1 MLARVP
7 ADRILDTLREPLL
20 VLDADLRVLSANA
33 AFYRTFRAAPEAV
46 EGRPVHELGDGRW
59 NIPALRALLDR
70 VAATDLTVEDFR
82 VEQDFPGLG
91 RRAML
96 LNARRVKPAPG
107 EPALVLIALEDI
119 ADRVRAA
126 EAGARQLQELERS
139 NAELEQFAYVASHD
153 LQEPLRA
160 IVGYLQLL
168 EQRYRGRLDADA
180 DEFIGYAVEAG
191 RRMQAL
197 VNDLLAFA
205 RLGTQ
210 RQPPRPV
217 DADAVLQSVLEGL
230 RTVLV
235 ETEAVVTH
243 DRLPVVLVD
252 EAQLRTLFQNL
263 IANAVKF
270 RGERAPRV
278 HVAARPSGPAWTF
291 AVRDNGI
298 GIDRRHQDR
307 IFVMFQRLH
316 TRAEY
321 PGTGIGLAMCKK
333 IVEGHGGRIWV
344 VSEPGAGST
353 FYFTLP
359 GAGGEAPPGAGT
371 DGGAT
376 T

>member
-7 ADRILDTLREPLL
+7 ADRVLDTLRHPLV
-20 VLDADLRVLSANA
+20 VLDAEHRIVSANA
-33 AFYRTFRAAPEAV
+33 AFYRTFPLAPEAV
-46 EGRPVHELGDGRW
+46 EGRPLLELGDGRW
-59 NIPALRALLDR
+59 NVPALRALLAR
-70 VAATDLTVEDFR
+70 VAAIDAPVEDFR
-82 VEQDFPGLG
+82 LDHDFTGLG

-96 LNARRVKPAPG
+96 VNARRVTPAPG

-119 ADRVRAA
+119 TDRVQAA
-126 EAGARQLQELERS
+126 EVGTRQMQELERS

-180 DEFIGYAVEAG
+180 DEFIDYAVEAG

-197 VNDLLAFA
+197 VNDLLAYA

-210 RQPPRPV
+210 RRPPSPV
-217 DADAVLQSVLEGL
+217 DADAALRSVLEGL
-230 RTVLV
+230 RTMLA
-235 ETEAVVTH
+235 ETGAVVTH
-243 DRLPVVLVD
+243 DRLPLVLVD
-252 EAQLRTLFQNL
+252 EAQLRTLLQNL

-278 HVAARPSGPAWTF
+278 HVSAEPNGPVWTF

-298 GIDRRHQDR
+298 GIEPRHQQR
-307 IFVMFQRLH
+307 IFTMFQRLH

-344 VSEPGAGST
+344 ASEPGVGST

-359 GAGGEAPPGAGT
+359 GAGGGAAIP
-371 DGGAT
+371 DGGDGGKKP
-376 T
+376 

>member
-1 MLARVP
+1 MLARVS
-7 ADRILDTLREPLL
+7 ADRILDTLREPLI
-20 VLDADLRVLSANA
+20 VLDAEHRVVSANT
-33 AFYRTFRAAPEAV
+33 AFCRAFRVAPGAV
-46 EGRPVHELGDGRW
+46 EGRLVHELGNGQW
-59 NIPALRALLDR
+59 NIPALRALLDQ
-70 VAATDLTVEDFR
+70 VAATDAIVEDFR
-82 VEQDFPGLG
+82 VDHDFAGLG

-96 LNARRVKPAPG
+96 VNARRVRLAPG
-107 EPALVLIALEDI
+107 EPPLVLIALEDI
-119 ADRVRAA
+119 TDRVQAA
-126 EAGARQLQELERS
+126 AVGARQLQELERS

-210 RQPPRPV
+210 RRPPRPV
-217 DADAVLQSVLEGL
+217 DAGDVLRSVLDGL
-230 RTVLV
+230 RTVLT
-235 ETEAVVTH
+235 ETGAVVTH

-252 EAQLRTLFQNL
+252 EPQLRTLFQNL

-278 HVAARPSGPAWTF
+278 HVTAQPSGPAWTF

-298 GIDRRHQDR
+298 GIEPRHQER

-344 VSEPGAGST
+344 ASQAGAGST

-359 GAGGEAPPGAGT
+359 GAGGDARPGARD
-371 DGGAT
+371 DGGGT